1 MSAKL
6 SRIEAFAVAL
16 PMARPVKMSGEVIT
30 TAESVLVRAENEHG
44 VVGWGE
50 AASAPAMTGETV
62 ASMTAAVGHLAPFLK
77 GFPADG
83 FGPLHAEMHWRLY
96 GNHAAKAAIDIAL
109 HDLAAR
115 ARDVPA
121 HALLGEQRR
130 DRVAVIWALATGGTE
145 TDLREAAVQA
155 AAGFVAYKIKVGAH
169 DARAD
174 AERTARIC
182 EVLGTGKLISADANQ
197 GWTPEQAV
205 AFVRA
210 AESTSLD
217 FLEQPVRGAD
227 LEGMARVAGASRI
240 PIGVDEG
247 VHSLADIERHHT
259 AGAACGVSLKTIK
272 LGGLGA
278 AYRAGLVCSELGMK
292 VNLASKTAESSV
304 GNAAV
309 LHLAAALPAV
319 DWAMFLSSPYLAED
333 LVRTPIEV
341 RNGYAAVPAGPGLGV
356 EIDEARVREFR
367 WQPRSG

>member
-30 TAESVLVRAENEHG
+30 TAESVLVRAEDEHG
-44 VVGWGE
+44 VEGWGE

-62 ASMTAAVGHLAPFLK
+62 ASMTAAVGHLAPFLQ

-83 FGPLHAEMHWRLY
+83 FEPLHAEMDWRLY

-109 HDLAAR
+109 HDLVGR

-145 TDLREAAVQA
+145 TDLREAAAQA

-227 LEGMARVAGASRI
+227 LEGMARVAAASRI

-247 VHSLADIERHHT
+247 VHSLADIERHHA
-259 AGAACGVSLKTIK
+259 AGAARGVSLKTIK

-319 DWAMFLSSPYLAED
+319 DWAMFLSSPYLAVD
-333 LVRTPIEV
+333 LVRSPIEV
-341 RNGYAAVPAGPGLGV
+341 RNGHAAVPVGPGLGV
-356 EIDEARVREFR
+356 EVDEARVREFR
-367 WQPRSG
+367 WRPR